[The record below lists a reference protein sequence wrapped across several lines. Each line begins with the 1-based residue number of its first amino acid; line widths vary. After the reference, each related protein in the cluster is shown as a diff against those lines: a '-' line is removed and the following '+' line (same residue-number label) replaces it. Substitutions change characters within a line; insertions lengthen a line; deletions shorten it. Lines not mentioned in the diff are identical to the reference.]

1 MADWRSNASM
11 KKPADVAGFCF
22 SASRY
27 SKP

>member
-22 SASRY
+22 SASRFRWR
-27 SKP
+27 